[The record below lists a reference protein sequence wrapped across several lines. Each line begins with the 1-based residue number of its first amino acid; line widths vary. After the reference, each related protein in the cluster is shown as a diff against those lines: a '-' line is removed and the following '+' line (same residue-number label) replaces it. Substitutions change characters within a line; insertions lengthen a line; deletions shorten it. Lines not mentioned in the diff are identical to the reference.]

1 MRTIKLQIYI
11 MISKQYI
18 LMNTMNYQTLKEVK
32 WTTNLILLNYF
43 LKTYNYDV
51 WFENE
56 QSTDKIY

>member
-1 MRTIKLQIYI
+1 MCTIKLQIYI

-18 LMNTMNYQTLKEVK
+18 LMNTMNYQMLKEVK

>member
-1 MRTIKLQIYI
+1 
-11 MISKQYI
+11 
-18 LMNTMNYQTLKEVK
+18 MNTMNYQMLKEVK